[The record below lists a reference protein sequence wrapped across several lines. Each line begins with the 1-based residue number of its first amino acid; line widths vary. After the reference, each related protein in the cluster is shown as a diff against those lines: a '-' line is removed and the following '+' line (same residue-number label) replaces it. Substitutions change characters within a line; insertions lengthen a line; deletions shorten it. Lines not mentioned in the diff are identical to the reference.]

1 MIALLLSALALQS
14 AQIDSLMA
22 AGSEHFAQR
31 VIGRYAALEDFRAA
45 ARLAPADPEP
55 WYWQMKVGFYL
66 RSDDGDYIAR
76 EALLGLFAVTPHYK
90 DAWERFNDVFGD
102 ADIWRRAERALTKH
116 GEQPVALEHRAELL
130 IALGDGRRADSLLA
144 RAMSLTA
151 PSSPAGLLRAAANFL
166 PRNSHAGN
174 AGHDSP
180 RVRAHATSPGALRR

>member
-22 AGSEHFAQR
+22 AGRAHFAQR

-102 ADIWRRAERALTKH
+102 ADIWRRAERALPNHRKRTA
-116 GEQPVALEHRAELL
+116 ALNDRAKLL
-130 IALGDGRRADSLLA
+130 LELGDGWRAYSLLG
-144 RAMSLTA
+144 RAI
-151 PSSPAGLLRAAANFL
+151 
-166 PRNSHAGN
+166 
-174 AGHDSP
+174 
-180 RVRAHATSPGALRR
+180 